1 MSDLRVLEL
10 LEQTGALKSGHFVL
24 SSGLHS
30 DRYCQCATLFE
41 QPAVAGEVAKIMA
54 GKLQSAGIEADVVL
68 SPALGGILW
77 GYELAR
83 AIGVRSLFAERDK
96 EGRFALRRG
105 FRIARGERVL
115 LAEDVVTTG
124 KSVCELLP
132 LVEENGGQVAAF
144 ASIVDRSAGN
154 FKPAAPFHCL
164 VKLIFQTFAPDHV
177 PDWLSEIP
185 VEKPGSRPG

>member
-1 MSDLRVLEL
+1 MSDIRVLEL

-41 QPAVAGEVAKIMA
+41 HPVIAGEVAEIMA
-54 GKLQSAGIEADVVL
+54 GKLREEGVEADIVL

-83 AIGVRSLFAERDK
+83 ALNIRSIFAERGPD
-96 EGRFALRRG
+96 RQFTLRRG
-105 FRIARGERVL
+105 FALEKGMRVL

-124 KSVCELLP
+124 KSVGELLP
-132 LVEENGGQVAAF
+132 LVESSGASVSAF
-144 ASIVDRSAGN
+144 AAISDRSAGH
-154 FKPAAPFHCL
+154 FKPDAPFHAL
-164 VKLIFQTFAPDHV
+164 VKLIFQTFAPDQV
-177 PDWLSEIP
+177 PDWLSSIP
-185 VEKPGSRPG
+185 VTKPGSRPD